1 KKGVTPALNIL
12 TDDAKQGIAEAQV
25 ALGVMHEYG
34 YSFPQDNNE
43 AFKWYRLAADRG
55 KTNVYRIAKK
65 GVTPALNI
73 LTDDAKNG
81 IAEAQFYLG
90 VMYENGYQ
98 FPHDYNKAFN
108 WYRQGKKQ
116 GFMQAIT
123 YSYGITKKGGAAAMK
138 ILTDDAKNGIAEA
151 ESNMGAMY
159 EYGLQFEPDYDKA
172 FNWYRLS
179 AEHGYGSGKASI
191 YRIAKKGVTPALN
204 ILTNDAK
211 NGVAEAQ
218 IVLGTMHEHGYS
230 FPQDNNEAF
239 KWYRLATD
247 QGYEQGK
254 ANIYRIAIKGDA
266 VAMKILTDDAKNG
279 DAKAQLY
286 LGMMYELGHSFP
298 LDNNEAFKWYQLAAD
313 QGYEQGKENI
323 YRIAKK
329 GVTPALNILT
339 DDAKNG
345 AAKAQLYLGMMYE
358 LGHSFPLD
366 NNEAFKWFQLAA
378 NQGYEQGKENIYRIA
393 KKGVTPALNI
403 LTDDAKNGAAK
414 AQFYLGMMYELG
426 HSFPLDNNEA
436 FKWFQLAAKQGD
448 DLAQIHLG
456 QMYEKGHVVPQDYNE
471 AVNRYRLVA
480 EKRYS
485 KAQLNLGIMYYKGRG
500 VLQDNVQADMW
511 FILASLQKDQEAI
524 KYISLVEKKMSPQQ
538 IVKARVMARV
548 WEP

>member
-1 KKGVTPALNIL
+1 
-12 TDDAKQGIAEAQV
+12 
-25 ALGVMHEYG
+25 
-34 YSFPQDNNE
+34 
-43 AFKWYRLAADRG
+43 
-55 KTNVYRIAKK
+55 
-65 GVTPALNI
+65 
-73 LTDDAKNG
+73 
-81 IAEAQFYLG
+81 
-90 VMYENGYQ
+90 
-98 FPHDYNKAFN
+98 
-108 WYRQGKKQ
+108 
-116 GFMQAIT
+116 
-123 YSYGITKKGGAAAMK
+123 
-138 ILTDDAKNGIAEA
+138 
-151 ESNMGAMY
+151 
-159 EYGLQFEPDYDKA
+159 
-172 FNWYRLS
+172 
-179 AEHGYGSGKASI
+179 
-191 YRIAKKGVTPALN
+191 
-204 ILTNDAK
+204 
-211 NGVAEAQ
+211 
-218 IVLGTMHEHGYS
+218 
-230 FPQDNNEAF
+230 
-239 KWYRLATD
+239 
-247 QGYEQGK
+247 
-254 ANIYRIAIKGDA
+254 
-266 VAMKILTDDAKNG
+266 
-279 DAKAQLY
+279 
-286 LGMMYELGHSFP
+286 
-298 LDNNEAFKWYQLAAD
+298 FKWYQLAAD